1 MKRFKLLFKIYNLT
15 TIYKQLTI
23 KQKIFTLLVL
33 FTSGFLVVSILSN
46 QLTTAVVK
54 KQYFAVSS
62 QSLNLYSS
70 LIGSEL
76 QEIDDLS
83 LHLSLDNEVQRYLD
97 SIKKSGSNS
106 VVRFDSLRQ
115 NITSYMNYKNYID
128 TVHIID
134 SSNRETLFGARK
146 IPLTKD
152 ELDYYSDI
160 SSKENGRAI
169 WLTTSDNKHLLC
181 IRTILSTNNF
191 NFSHIGTLIVRVDRN
206 LFLNE
211 TSTYL
216 LDDKSPLL
224 LVLHDNETI
233 INTSL
238 KDITS
243 QNRHEEADYLPIIP
257 TVINELIP
265 KNVKQGYFISTIAED
280 KYFVSFLVDPSTSF
294 TYLSL
299 LPYGS
304 ITHVLRMV
312 TILIVGLYS
321 FLFITSF
328 IIYRRA
334 SSNITKPI
342 EELTSNMHLVK
353 EGIYDLSKLTFSL
366 YEANDEIKDMQ
377 DTFKTMLQ
385 KINYL
390 ITEIYEKQ
398 IIVEKT
404 RFETLQAQINPH
416 FLYNTLT
423 SINALARSSNQ
434 KEISTMVISLSNL
447 LRQSIDY
454 RNDLITVREELSIV
468 NDFLNIQQI
477 RYPERIYMNI
487 NIDEPI
493 KNLMIP
499 KFSLQPLI
507 ENSIKYNISNK
518 RGVCHITISS
528 LIEDNNLTLSVTDN
542 GIGMDPYY
550 LYRENPQ
557 IDSERT
563 GLGLKNIHERIKML
577 FDANYGLS
585 IESANNKGTTI
596 HVTIPVVEFNKEAQL
611 V

>member
-1 MKRFKLLFKIYNLT
+1 
-15 TIYKQLTI
+15 
-23 KQKIFTLLVL
+23 
-33 FTSGFLVVSILSN
+33 
-46 QLTTAVVK
+46 
-54 KQYFAVSS
+54 
-62 QSLNLYSS
+62 
-70 LIGSEL
+70 
-76 QEIDDLS
+76 
-83 LHLSLDNEVQRYLD
+83 
-97 SIKKSGSNS
+97 
-106 VVRFDSLRQ
+106 
-115 NITSYMNYKNYID
+115 
-128 TVHIID
+128 
-134 SSNRETLFGARK
+134 
-146 IPLTKD
+146 
-152 ELDYYSDI
+152 
-160 SSKENGRAI
+160 
-169 WLTTSDNKHLLC
+169 
-181 IRTILSTNNF
+181 
-191 NFSHIGTLIVRVDRN
+191 
-206 LFLNE
+206 
-211 TSTYL
+211 
-216 LDDKSPLL
+216 
-224 LVLHDNETI
+224 
-233 INTSL
+233 
-238 KDITS
+238 
-243 QNRHEEADYLPIIP
+243 
-257 TVINELIP
+257 
-265 KNVKQGYFISTIAED
+265 
-280 KYFVSFLVDPSTSF
+280 
-294 TYLSL
+294 
-299 LPYGS
+299 
-304 ITHVLRMV
+304 
-312 TILIVGLYS
+312 
-321 FLFITSF
+321 
-328 IIYRRA
+328 
-334 SSNITKPI
+334 
-342 EELTSNMHLVK
+342 MHLVK